1 MDQTNI
7 YPSAW
12 WLSCAKFNFFISIFL
27 FVENKKSQLRESF
40 KLLRSQLSQDDVIK
54 RSIAINKNF
63 IENLL
68 PKIYQKNYKKIF
80 SLYVASGNEVKTDL
94 IAEHFKKNEISFSYP
109 KIIKKDHHLDF
120 ILNDEK
126 LVNQGFVA
134 SCIYPK
140 IYELNDGKK
149 VFPDILIIPLLAFD
163 SNLAR
168 LGMGGGFY
176 DRTIEFLKI
185 KHNIITI
192 GLAYNFQ
199 LCDSL
204 LATSKH
210 DQSLDFI
217 ASEDYIISAKRA

>member
-1 MDQTNI
+1 MEQN
-7 YPSAW
+7 
-12 WLSCAKFNFFISIFL
+12 
-27 FVENKKSQLRESF
+27 KSQLRESF
-40 KLLRSQLSQDDVIK
+40 KYLRSQLSADDVIK
-54 RSIAINKNF
+54 NSAAINKNF

-68 PKIYQKNYKKIF
+68 PKIYQKNSGKIF
-80 SLYVASGNEVKTDL
+80 SLYVATGNEVKTDL
-94 IAEHFKKNEISFSYP
+94 IAEHFKKNEIKFSYP
-109 KIIKKDHHLDF
+109 KIIEKNRHLDF

-126 LVNQGFVA
+126 RVGQGLVT
-134 SCIYPK
+134 SKLYPK
-140 IYELNDGKK
+140 IYELNDGEN
-149 VFPDILIIPLLAFD
+149 VYPDILIIPLLAFD

-185 KHNIITI
+185 KRNIITI

-199 LCDSL
+199 LYDSP

-217 ASEDYIISAKRA
+217 VSAGYILSAKPA